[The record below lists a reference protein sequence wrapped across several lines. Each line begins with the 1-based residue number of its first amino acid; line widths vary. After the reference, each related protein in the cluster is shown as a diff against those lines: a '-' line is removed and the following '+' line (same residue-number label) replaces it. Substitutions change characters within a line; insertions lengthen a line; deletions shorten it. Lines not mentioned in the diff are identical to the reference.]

1 MASGAMGRLSPSK
14 MSEDCVVPR
23 KHLPAMLA
31 KIAKASRKHGVRIV
45 CVAHAGDGNV
55 HPFILFDERDKA
67 LVKRVWTAASEILHE
82 CLALG
87 GSVTAEHGIG
97 VEKLE
102 FMPIQFGPEDLTAMR
117 KVRSAFDPAVKFNP
131 GKLIETNGVS

>member
-23 KHLPAMLA
+23 KHLPAMLE

-55 HPFILFDERDKA
+55 HPFILFDERDKEQ
-67 LVKRVWTAASEILHE
+67 VKRVMAAGDDILAD

-97 VEKLE
+97 VEKIE
-102 FMPIQFGPEDLTAMR
+102 FMPKQFGPDDLEAMR
-117 KVRSAFDPAVKFNP
+117 KVRSAFDPQWKFNP
-131 GKLIETNGVS
+131 GKLILNDN